1 MGSLPRAASPA
12 MRLWRAAVKPASS
25 VGGAELL
32 HPARPKAMV
41 RAVAV
46 RIAREMER
54 FLIAYIDPLCCKEHL
69 HFKTL

>member
-1 MGSLPRAASPA
+1 MGSLLRAASPE
-12 MRLWRAAVKPASS
+12 MRVWRAAVRPASS

-32 HPARPKAMV
+32 HPAKPNAMA

-46 RIAREMER
+46 RTAREMER
-54 FLIAYIDPLCCKEHL
+54 FLVANIDPLYCKEHL